1 MEPQEWMALER
12 IFSTVS
18 CAGILLMLVWR
29 LPALVQQMLD
39 FGRQIA
45 MLNAEV
51 LKEAIRENSSTIK
64 ATQKNGPS
72 P

>member
-1 MEPQEWMALER
+1 MDLQEWMALER
-12 IFSTVS
+12 IFATVS
-18 CAGILLMLVWR
+18 CTGILAMLVWR
-29 LPALVQQMLD
+29 LPTLVQQMLD

-45 MLNAEV
+45 SMNAEV

>member
-1 MEPQEWMALER
+1 MDLQEWMALER
-12 IFSTVS
+12 IFATVS
-18 CAGILLMLVWR
+18 CTGILAMLVWR
-29 LPALVQQMLD
+29 LPTLVQQMLD

-45 MLNAEV
+45 SMNAEV

-64 ATQKNGPS
+64 TIKQNGPA